1 MQLPAVLF
9 CIAPKSF
16 HLIYP
21 YPYHSRL
28 TSVTYISRKR
38 FRPYTVSFNKQICV
52 FRGFTAFIS
61 SLCRLLIIDISKDAC

>member
-1 MQLPAVLF
+1 MPF
-9 CIAPKSF
+9 KTDFGHIM
-16 HLIYP
+16 
-21 YPYHSRL
+21 
-28 TSVTYISRKR
+28 SRKH